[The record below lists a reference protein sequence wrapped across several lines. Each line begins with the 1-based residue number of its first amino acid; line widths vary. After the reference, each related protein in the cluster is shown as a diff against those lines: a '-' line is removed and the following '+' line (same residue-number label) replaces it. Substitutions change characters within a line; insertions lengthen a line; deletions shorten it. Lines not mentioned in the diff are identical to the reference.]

1 MVFNYCRYVHKNVK
15 YQWTPININKDPFMY
30 FLLFQFGLYALIRN
44 KVYMTIVSS
53 RRTITNILVRL
64 LNRARYLLFFFFLF
78 LLRVLYH
85 AYRSIRLLIPSIYTK
100 LYRHIISILNIS
112 STSKGLI
119 NMEYTY
125 MSRLRNYHH

>member
-64 LNRARYLLFFFFLF
+64 LNRARYLLFFFFFCCVCCIMHIDLF
-78 LLRVLYH
+78 GYLYLRFTL
-85 AYRSIRLLIPSIYTK
+85 K